1 MFSFLGTMNSYGI
14 DQSCILQRIA
24 NCAWKHYQNAPSR
37 RKTTVS
43 RIFKKWRRP
52 PLYDQAHSTLYT
64 REKILL
70 AAAAAAAAALPAR
83 TPPRRVCSIPSRT
96 APRAAF
102 HTIFV
107 FLQSAH
113 MSENR
118 PNQASIVFLHEK
130 ASKKSSFSNIH
141 FSHASTN
148 FGIFSSRTVRIYSPS
163 AHTTQNF
170 RKIDE
175 KIVENFDS
183 KLQKSNFG
191 GKK

>member
-118 PNQASIVFLHEK
+118 PNQASIVFLNEK
-130 ASKKSSFSNIH
+130 ASKKSSFSNTY
-141 FSHASTN
+141 FSNTSTS
-148 FGIFSSRTVRIYSPS
+148 F
-163 AHTTQNF
+163 
-170 RKIDE
+170 
-175 KIVENFDS
+175 
-183 KLQKSNFG
+183 
-191 GKK
+191 

>member
-1 MFSFLGTMNSYGI
+1 MVQHFCKHPTDILQIHTTYIYIYITFCGPLGERLPCSPFSLCYPYLNFMFSFLGTMNSYGI

-83 TPPRRVCSIPSRT
+83 TPPRRVCSIPSPT

-118 PNQASIVFLHEK
+118 SNQVSIVFLN
-130 ASKKSSFSNIH
+130 KKQLKTIKNL
-141 FSHASTN
+141 N
-148 FGIFSSRTVRIYSPS
+148 
-163 AHTTQNF
+163 
-170 RKIDE
+170 
-175 KIVENFDS
+175 ENCI
-183 KLQKSNFG
+183 
-191 GKK
+191 